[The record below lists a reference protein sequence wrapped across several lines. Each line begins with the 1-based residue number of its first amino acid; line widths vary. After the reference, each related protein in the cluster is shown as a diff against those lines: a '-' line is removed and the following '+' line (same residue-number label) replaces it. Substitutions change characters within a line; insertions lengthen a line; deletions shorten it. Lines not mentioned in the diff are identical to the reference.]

1 MNPLGRLFHLLLLHL
16 THFKR
21 TLISLIIYRG
31 LYSILNTSSLIV
43 KRDLII
49 NKKMTDHEERYER
62 NGEDV
67 ETFHDGGSSPSAGA
81 NGDGSG
87 STEEF
92 SDSKV
97 LTTRSEAVS
106 VQCHGRSDQDAALA
120 LTFPK
125 IRIQTRNLGNLLDKR
140 IIVSVIHGIANLDT
154 LPVIMF
160 AQ

>member
-92 SDSKV
+92 SDSK
-97 LTTRSEAVS
+97 SQGS
-106 VQCHGRSDQDAALA
+106 YH
-120 LTFPK
+120 K
-125 IRIQTRNLGNLLDKR
+125 I
-140 IIVSVIHGIANLDT
+140 
-154 LPVIMF
+154 
-160 AQ
+160 